1 MNTHNI
7 LPHQMG
13 NKVQNNREGFFVYF
27 RKLMPGTL
35 FSFPQDEQNPLDME
49 TNTDYLNHWYLK
61 F

>member
-7 LPHQMG
+7 LLHQMG
-13 NKVQNNREGFFVYF
+13 NKDWNNREGFFVYF
-27 RKLMPGTL
+27 TKLTPGSL
-35 FSFPQDEQNPLDME
+35 FSFAQDEQNPLDIE